1 MTTNN
6 ILTAEL
12 TKLDNFRFSDI
23 KERIAYWKKR
33 RVLNK
38 RKSEV
43 IRAIKKAYILNSET
57 IAFEHKMFQL
67 ARELEQI
74 NREKNT

>member
-1 MTTNN
+1 MITNN

-23 KERIAYWKKR
+23 KERIAHWKKHR
-33 RVLNK
+33 ELNK
-38 RKSEV
+38 RKSNVLEN
-43 IRAIKKAYILNSET
+43 IRKAYILDRET

-74 NREKNT
+74 NREKNR